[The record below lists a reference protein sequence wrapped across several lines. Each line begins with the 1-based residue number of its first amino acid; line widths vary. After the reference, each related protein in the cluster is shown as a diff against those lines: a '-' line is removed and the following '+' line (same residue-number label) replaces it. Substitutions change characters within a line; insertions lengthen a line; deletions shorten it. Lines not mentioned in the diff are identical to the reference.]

1 MRHQWDSLQSELKH
15 ELVKNECM
23 IEVEFLN
30 LCSRVD
36 FKVILKQKLNFDPSL
51 ILTFLKS

>member
-1 MRHQWDSLQSELKH
+1 MRHQWDRLQSELKH

-23 IEVEFLN
+23 IEVEFPN

-36 FKVILKQKLNFDPSL
+36 FKVILKQKLNDC
-51 ILTFLKS
+51 IIIV